1 MTGSSSKLLQIEGK
15 WYRERKAKK
24 IQNLRQKKIPKLF
37 YTHLINLRL
46 FSVFAVWCVHV
57 ASLYDSTLRFLV
69 AARPDSAPWL
79 STTNPWDD
87 SWGSSLEGF
96 SLAQSNLK
104 QSGRSALQLK
114 SYHGKYFT
122 VLEACHGFSPCHSSV
137 KSLVTVEKAAGS
149 KTRFVACLYRT
160 PWARFNAPRPGH
172 GDVVDSDSKECA
184 RTRISGR
191 KVEVLKDA
199 RGCSRSAGS
208 ASAVVHAGN
217 RSIFEMQ
224 EVQQDDKGQTRKNS
238 QKRDKW

>member
-15 WYRERKAKK
+15 WYRERKAQK
-24 IQNLRQKKIPKLF
+24 IQNLRQKKIQKLF

-46 FSVFAVWCVHV
+46 FSVFVVWCVHV

-137 KSLVTVEKAAGS
+137 KSLVTVKPQAQRLDLWPVFIELHELDS
-149 KTRFVACLYRT
+149 TRRGQATGMWLT
-160 PWARFNAPRPGH
+160 LIPKSA
-172 GDVVDSDSKECA
+172 
-184 RTRISGR
+184 
-191 KVEVLKDA
+191 LA
-199 RGCSRSAGS
+199 RGSPVAAKLRC
-208 ASAVVHAGN
+208 
-217 RSIFEMQ
+217 
-224 EVQQDDKGQTRKNS
+224 
-238 QKRDKW
+238 